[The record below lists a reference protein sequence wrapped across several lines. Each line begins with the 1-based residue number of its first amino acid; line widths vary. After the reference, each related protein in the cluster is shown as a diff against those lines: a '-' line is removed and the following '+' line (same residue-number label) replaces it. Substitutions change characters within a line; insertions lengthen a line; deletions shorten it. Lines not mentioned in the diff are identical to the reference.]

1 MSQFYALHLY
11 LDAASKVTL
20 PVILGLSLSV
30 ITAITYWLLDRRD
43 KNFISII
50 DLLFLIT
57 FELILI
63 IGVPHLISDHIVKP
77 MISNINGSSVVLL
90 NRVDSIANKNSPI
103 INNTMIVYSA
113 KSSSISVKSK
123 FDDEFNGQSAKFT
136 ITKNEIIPENKYAEF
151 MLKSETELAKLNL
164 TIDESSIKQISNYKI
179 TAMTKDGQNVIISPT
194 SYIKN
199 ENNTIYIN
207 VNK

>member
-30 ITAITYWLLDRRD
+30 ITAITYWLLDRKD

-63 IGVPHLISDHIVKP
+63 IGMPHLISNHIVKP

-90 NRVDSIANKNSPI
+90 NRVDSITNKNSPI

-113 KSSSISVKSK
+113 ESSSIAVKSK
-123 FDDEFNGQSAKFT
+123 FNDKFNGQSAKFT
-136 ITKNEIIPENKYAEF
+136 ITKNEIIPENEYAEF
-151 MLKSETELAKLNL
+151 MLKSEEELAKLNL
-164 TIDESSIKQISNYKI
+164 DIDESSITQISNYKI

>member
-11 LDAASKVTL
+11 LDAASKITL

-63 IGVPHLISDHIVKP
+63 IGMPHLISNHIVKP

-90 NRVDSIANKNSPI
+90 NRVD
-103 INNTMIVYSA
+103 
-113 KSSSISVKSK
+113 
-123 FDDEFNGQSAKFT
+123 
-136 ITKNEIIPENKYAEF
+136 
-151 MLKSETELAKLNL
+151 
-164 TIDESSIKQISNYKI
+164 
-179 TAMTKDGQNVIISPT
+179 
-194 SYIKN
+194 
-199 ENNTIYIN
+199 
-207 VNK
+207 